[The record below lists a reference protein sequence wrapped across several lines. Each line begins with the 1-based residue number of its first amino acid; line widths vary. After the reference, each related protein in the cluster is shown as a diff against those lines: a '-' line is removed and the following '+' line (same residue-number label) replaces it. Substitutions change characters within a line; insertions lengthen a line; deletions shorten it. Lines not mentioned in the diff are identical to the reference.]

1 MAVPTDGLEMFAA
14 ENAKGRPIAGQS
26 LTNSPEQPYKWE
38 QPSEFTNVNEANL
51 FILKSLIQEQT
62 YLNLVLSVSDGVP
75 VADVASV
82 ILYHG
87 FTQGKWNP
95 DLMLLLME
103 PTMYI
108 IIGLVEK
115 AGIFEYKIYSAEKE
129 DDQNDVDPE
138 TQIKTLQRAVSSFNK
153 ESVARTV
160 DSEVKEIIERAE
172 PPSPSLLEARTTETE
187 EPTEPAE
194 PETSSLL
201 ERQEIQ
207 Q

>member
-1 MAVPTDGLEMFAA
+1 MAVPIDGLEMFAA
-14 ENAKGRPIAGQS
+14 ENAKGRPVAGQS

-38 QPSEFTNVNEANL
+38 QPPEFTTVNEANL
-51 FILKSLIQEQT
+51 FILKSLIEEKT

-75 VADVASV
+75 IADIASV

-108 IIGLVEK
+108 IIGLIEK
-115 AGIFEYKIYSAEKE
+115 AGIFNYKLYSGEAE
-129 DDQNDVDPE
+129 DDRNDVDPD
-138 TQIKTLQRAVSSFNK
+138 TQIKTLQRAVGAFNR
-153 ESVARTV
+153 EQVAQTI
-160 DSEVKEIIERAE
+160 DPEVKEIIETLE
-172 PPSPSLLEARTTETE
+172 PPPSLLEARPQETE
-187 EPTEPAE
+187 EDVTEPN
-194 PETSSLL
+194 SLL

-207 Q
+207 A

>member
-14 ENAKGRPIAGQS
+14 ENAKGRAIAGQS

-38 QPSEFTNVNEANL
+38 QPPEFTTVNNANI
-51 FILKSLIQEQT
+51 FILQSLIEEKT
-62 YLNLVLSVSDGVP
+62 YLNLVMSITDGVP

-129 DDQNDVDPE
+129 DNQNDVDPE

-153 ESVARTV
+153 ESVASTV

-172 PPSPSLLEARTTETE
+172 PPSPSLLEARPQETE
-187 EPTEPAE
+187 ETVA
-194 PETSSLL
+194 PETNSLL

-207 Q
+207 

>member
-1 MAVPTDGLEMFAA
+1 MAIPTDGLEMFAA
-14 ENAKGRPIAGQS
+14 ENAKGRPVAGQS

-38 QPSEFTNVNEANL
+38 QPPEFTTVNEANL
-51 FILKSLIQEQT
+51 FILKSLIEEKT
-62 YLNLVLSVSDGVP
+62 YTNLVLSIADGVP

-108 IIGLVEK
+108 IIGLIEK
-115 AGIFEYKIYSAEKE
+115 AGIFNYKLYSGEAE
-129 DDQNDVDPE
+129 DDRNDVDPD
-138 TQIKTLQRAVSSFNK
+138 TQIKTLQRAVGAFNR
-153 ESVARTV
+153 EQVAQTI
-160 DSEVKEIIERAE
+160 DPEVKEIIETLE
-172 PPSPSLLEARTTETE
+172 PPTSLLEARPQEIE
-187 EPTEPAE
+187 EDVTEPN
-194 PETSSLL
+194 SLL

-207 Q
+207 A

>member
-1 MAVPTDGLEMFAA
+1 MAVPIDGLEMFAA
-14 ENAKGRPIAGQS
+14 ENAKGRPVTGQS

-38 QPSEFTNVNEANL
+38 QPPEFTTVNEANL
-51 FILKSLIQEQT
+51 FILKSLIEEKT

-75 VADVASV
+75 IADIASV

-108 IIGLVEK
+108 IIGLIEK
-115 AGIFEYKIYSAEKE
+115 AGIFNYKLYSGEAE
-129 DDQNDVDPE
+129 DDRNDVDPD
-138 TQIKTLQRAVSSFNK
+138 TQIKTLQRAVGAFNR
-153 ESVARTV
+153 EQVAQTI
-160 DSEVKEIIERAE
+160 DPEVKEIIETLE
-172 PPSPSLLEARTTETE
+172 PPTSLLEARPQEIE
-187 EPTEPAE
+187 EDVTEPN
-194 PETSSLL
+194 SLL

-207 Q
+207 A

>member
-1 MAVPTDGLEMFAA
+1 MAVPIDGLEMFAA
-14 ENAKGRPIAGQS
+14 ENAKGRPVAGQS

-38 QPSEFTNVNEANL
+38 QPPEFTTVNEANL
-51 FILKSLIQEQT
+51 FILKSLIEEKT

-75 VADVASV
+75 IADIASV

-108 IIGLVEK
+108 IIGLIEK
-115 AGIFEYKIYSAEKE
+115 AGIFNYKLYSGEAE
-129 DDQNDVDPE
+129 DDRNDVDPD
-138 TQIKTLQRAVSSFNK
+138 TQIKTLQRAVGAFNR
-153 ESVARTV
+153 EQVAQTI
-160 DSEVKEIIERAE
+160 DPEVKEIIETLE
-172 PPSPSLLEARTTETE
+172 PPTSLLEARPQEIE
-187 EPTEPAE
+187 EDVTEPN
-194 PETSSLL
+194 SLL

-207 Q
+207 A

>member
-14 ENAKGRPIAGQS
+14 ENAKGRAIAGQS

-38 QPSEFTNVNEANL
+38 QPPEFTTVNNANI
-51 FILKSLIQEQT
+51 FILQSLIEEKT
-62 YLNLVLSVSDGVP
+62 YLNLVMSITDGVP

-115 AGIFEYKIYSAEKE
+115 AGIFNYKLYSGELE
-129 DDQNDVDPE
+129 DNKNDVDPDI
-138 TQIKTLQRAVSSFNK
+138 QIKTLQRAVSAFNK
-153 ESVARTV
+153 EQVAQTIDPKIKELLETV
-160 DSEVKEIIERAE
+160 E
-172 PPSPSLLEARTTETE
+172 PPPSLLEARPKEIE
-187 EPTEPAE
+187 EEAIEPT
-194 PETSSLL
+194 SLL
-201 ERQEIQ
+201 GKQEMRA
-207 Q
+207 